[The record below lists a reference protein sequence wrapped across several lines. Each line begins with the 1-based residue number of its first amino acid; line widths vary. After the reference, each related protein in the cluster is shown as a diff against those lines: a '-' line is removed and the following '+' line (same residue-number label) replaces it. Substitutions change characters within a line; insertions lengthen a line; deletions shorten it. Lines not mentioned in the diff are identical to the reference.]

1 MPPLRKFRVSDKA
14 ALMKRSQSFPRK
26 IALFS
31 GLALLAGCTQEQK
44 PRAPTEQEIHS
55 RDFEAAS
62 GVRGRHLY
70 ACDKGDPLFVDF
82 KDEGLSIELRREEG
96 GTAQILTAPAQ
107 GLQYV
112 GDSGSAVMAGN
123 DLRLTDAGGGT
134 RVCRKQ

>member
-1 MPPLRKFRVSDKA
+1 MNSLQSLP
-14 ALMKRSQSFPRK
+14 RSIVLIFGV
-26 IALFS
+26 AFLT
-31 GLALLAGCTQEQK
+31 GCTEKQK

-55 RDFEAAS
+55 RDFETGS

-70 ACDKGDPLFVDF
+70 TCDKGGSLFVDF

-96 GTAQILTAPAQ
+96 DIAEVLTAPAQ
-107 GLQYV
+107 GLQYI

-123 DLRLTDAGGGT
+123 ELRLTDPRGGV

>member
-1 MPPLRKFRVSDKA
+1 MN
-14 ALMKRSQSFPRK
+14 RSQSSPCMVAM
-26 IALFS
+26 IASVAF
-31 GLALLAGCTQEQK
+31 LAGCTEQQK

-55 RDFEAAS
+55 RDFETAS

-70 ACDKGDPLFVDF
+70 ACDKHGPLFVDF
-82 KDEGLSIELRREEG
+82 KNEGLSIELRREEG
-96 GTAQILTAPAQ
+96 GIAQVLTAPAQ

-123 DLRLTDAGGGT
+123 ELRLTDAGGGT